1 MAEVLTVVVMK
12 ISVSW
17 DITLC
22 SQLKVY
28 QLYIVIS
35 QKIELFS
42 GFMNLTRKWWIRAN
56 FSGSFSFSLD
66 IVYMCV
72 HAHVRVR
79 EERGRE

>member
-12 ISVSW
+12 ISVFW

-42 GFMNLTRKWWIRAN
+42 GFMNLTQQWWIRAT
-56 FSGSFSFSLD
+56 FSGSFLFSLV
-66 IVYMCV
+66 I
-72 HAHVRVR
+72 AQKL
-79 EERGRE
+79 